1 MSTKIFEVT
10 ININGKISKERFAD
24 RESLNEWLKIT
35 NYSPLKIEEMVDK
48 SLFATLKTY
57 EAKYFP
63 SKNGEL
69 KRGKKLGLTAGT
81 WVPDNE

>member
-1 MSTKIFEVT
+1 MATKIFEVT
-10 ININGKISKERFAD
+10 INNNGKISKERFAD

-35 NYSPLKIEEMVDK
+35 NYFPLKIEEKIAK

-57 EAKYFP
+57 ESKYFP

-69 KRGKKLGLTAGT
+69 KLGKKLGLTTGT
-81 WVPDNE
+81 WVPDNK

>member
-1 MSTKIFEVT
+1 MTTKVFEVT
-10 ININGKISKERFAD
+10 INRNGKIFKERFVD

-35 NYSPLKIEEMVDK
+35 NYSPLKIEERIAN

-69 KRGKKLGLTAGT
+69 KLGKKLGLTAGT
-81 WVPDNE
+81 WVPNNE

>member
-1 MSTKIFEVT
+1 MKVKIFEVT
-10 ININGKISKERFAD
+10 IDYGNRISKERFAN

-35 NYSPLKIEEMVDK
+35 NYSPLKIEEKVDN
-48 SLFATLKTY
+48 SIFATLKTY

-69 KRGKKLGLTAGT
+69 KLGKKLGLTAGT
-81 WVPDNE
+81 WVPNNE

>member
-1 MSTKIFEVT
+1 METKIFEVT
-10 ININGKISKERFAD
+10 INSNGKISIERFTD

-35 NYSPLKIEEMVDK
+35 NYSPLKIEERITK

-57 EAKYFP
+57 ESKYFP

-69 KRGKKLGLTAGT
+69 KLGKKLGLTTGT

>member
-1 MSTKIFEVT
+1 MATKIFEVT
-10 ININGKISKERFAD
+10 INNNGKISTERFVD

-35 NYSPLKIEEMVDK
+35 NYSLIKIEEKIAK

-69 KRGKKLGLTAGT
+69 KLGKKLGLTIGT
-81 WVPDNE
+81 WVPNNE